1 MNVKFDSIFTLLAIL
16 LAAILGYWL
25 YDLSTDVNV
34 KWVIAIGGFL
44 SIASMLVPLMGAKF
58 DDSKITISVK
68 TASTLFLVIILI
80 ENFCFATFGTRIPLY
95 IIITALSMLIAVA
108 VVYRL
113 SQTKDI

>member
-80 ENFCFATFGTRIPLY
+80 ENFCFATFSEFFSNLY
-95 IIITALSMLIAVA
+95 LKFLRHRFGLGRAATFWGDGLFL
-108 VVYRL
+108 
-113 SQTKDI
+113 